1 VSTEEITNFIRVDER
16 IATAGQPTADQLASA
31 AAEGYTAVV
40 NLGMLDPRYALPDEA
55 GLVRSL
61 GMAYHHVPVVW
72 EEPRESDFEAFER
85 AMASLRSLPDGK
97 VLIHCAA
104 NFRVT
109 AFYSLYAQ
117 KHLGWTDAQAAALRA
132 RIWKD
137 RREPPWDD
145 LIARIRSRIAP

>member
-1 VSTEEITNFIRVDER
+1 VSTDEITNFIRVDGR
-16 IATAGQPTADQLASA
+16 IATAGQPTEEQLRA
-31 AAEGYTAVV
+31 AATEGYAAVV

-61 GMAYHHVPVVW
+61 GMSYHHVPVVW
-72 EEPRESDFEAFER
+72 EDPRESDFEAFEQV
-85 AMASLRSLPDGK
+85 MGSLAEGK

-137 RREPPWDD
+137 RQEPPWVE
-145 LIARIRSRIAP
+145 LVARIRSRIAR

>member
-1 VSTEEITNFIRVDER
+1 VSTEEITNFVRVDER
-16 IATAGQPTADQLASA
+16 IATAGQPTEDQLVSA

-40 NLGMLDPRYALPDEA
+40 NLGMLDPRYALTDEA

-85 AMASLRSLPDGK
+85 AMASLRSLPEGK